1 MAKRLSLR
9 RADSKMF
16 MLSLFRPK
24 RPAPP
29 AEVPEP
35 TLPKGLLRPESAAE
49 LLATTRRQRLLE
61 HIWQRTSLSRA
72 QFATLYR
79 KPLERYAEL
88 VQLFPASESHHH
100 TYAGGMLDHGLEI
113 VAYALKL
120 RQSHLLPIGAPP
132 ETQAAQAEAW
142 TAGAAYAALLH
153 DIGKIAVDLH
163 VELADDERWHPWHG
177 PLKHPYRFRYR
188 KDRVYRLHGAAAGL
202 LYTDI
207 LDRSILDWLSGFP
220 ELWAALLYVLA
231 GQYEHAGILGELVQ
245 HADQASVAQDLGGN
259 PAEVR
264 QAPKQA
270 LQRKL
275 LDGLRYL
282 LKEEL
287 KLNQPQASDGWLT
300 QDALWL
306 VSKTVCDK
314 LRAHLLSQGIEGIPD
329 RNTAVFDVLQ
339 EHGIAQPTPDGKAIW
354 RATIISDTGWTH
366 SFTLLKLA
374 PALIWDAQ
382 DRPAPFA
389 GAVQVEEMA
398 MTDAAGTT
406 GNASTSSPLSS
417 PAAAPTQRGPLSPT
431 GQSGDSV
438 HDVLALFA
446 DVRSEESAEPP
457 DIAPEPPSASSSN
470 QSQRQHRQPTV
481 NAPPPVSSSGEPIG
495 AQLMSWLRH
504 GIHTRRLKIND
515 ARALVHTVA
524 GTAFLVSPG
533 LFQRFAQEHPD
544 IARDAKTEKLTDWE
558 WAQKSFERQRLHKK
572 QPNGLNI
579 WTCEVTGPRRQR
591 RLHGYLLSD
600 GHTLFPDLPF
610 DNPHLRLLTP
620 GSMDNTNAA

>member
-1 MAKRLSLR
+1 MR
-9 RADSKMF
+9 
-16 MLSLFRPK
+16 
-24 RPAPP
+24 
-29 AEVPEP
+29 
-35 TLPKGLLRPESAAE
+35 
-49 LLATTRRQRLLE
+49 
-61 HIWQRTSLSRA
+61 
-72 QFATLYR
+72 
-79 KPLERYAEL
+79 
-88 VQLFPASESHHH
+88 
-100 TYAGGMLDHGLEI
+100 
-113 VAYALKL
+113 
-120 RQSHLLPIGAPP
+120 
-132 ETQAAQAEAW
+132 
-142 TAGAAYAALLH
+142 
-153 DIGKIAVDLH
+153 
-163 VELADDERWHPWHG
+163 
-177 PLKHPYRFRYR
+177 
-188 KDRVYRLHGAAAGL
+188 
-202 LYTDI
+202 
-207 LDRSILDWLSGFP
+207 
-220 ELWAALLYVLA
+220 
-231 GQYEHAGILGELVQ
+231 

-259 PAEVR
+259 PAKVG

-287 KLNQPQASDGWLT
+287 KLNRPQASDGWLT

-354 RATIISDTGWTH
+354 RATIVSDTGWTH

-374 PALIWDAQ
+374 PALIWDTQ
-382 DRPAPFA
+382 ERPVPFA
-389 GAVQVEEMA
+389 GAVQVEEMVV
-398 MTDAAGTT
+398 TDAAGTT
-406 GNASTSSPLSS
+406 ENVPTSSPPS
-417 PAAAPTQRGPLSPT
+417 PTTAPTQHGPLSST

-438 HDVLALFA
+438 EDVLALFA
-446 DVRSEESAEPP
+446 DARSKESAELT
-457 DIAPEPPSASSSN
+457 DTAAEPASVSSSN

-481 NAPPPVSSSGEPIG
+481 SASLPDYSSGEPLGVQI
-495 AQLMSWLRH
+495 MSWLRH
-504 GIHTRRLKIND
+504 GIQTRRLKIND

-524 GTAFLVSPG
+524 GTAFLVTPG

-544 IARDAKTEKLTDWE
+544 IARQAKAEKLTDWE

-572 QPNGLNI
+572 QLSGLNI

-610 DNPHLRLLTP
+610 DNPHLRLLTA
-620 GSMDNTNAA
+620 GSMDNANAE